1 MRRGYWKTLLRRLRD
16 RVAEGCDT
24 LEVAD
29 TCFVIAQISASDD
42 DSVETPNEMSLAV
55 DVKGRQLVLD
65 PINSLVSI
73 RYSSAPEGDALLY
86 ATGMDYPAMIAALKS
101 SQVSDDVLGAR
112 IEELILMPGKSRRKG
127 IFDE

>member
-16 RVAEGCDT
+16 RVAEGNDT

-73 RYSSAPEGDALLY
+73 RYSSAPEGDALLH

-101 SQVSDDVLGAR
+101 SQVSDDALGAR
-112 IEELILMPGKSRRKG
+112 VEDLIFLPGKSRRKG